1 MLGAMIEVR
10 PATREQ
16 LAAGLE
22 EVRRA
27 PANVGRVELIVRRP
41 VEDQREVLDEAEID
55 LAEGV
60 VGDTWRTRGSSS
72 RRDGSANTKTQVTL
86 MNARA
91 ARLVAGPQDRW
102 ALAGDQ
108 LYVDL
113 DLSVDNLPPG
123 TRLAIGAA
131 ELEVSDLPHRG
142 CSKFS
147 ARFGLEALR
156 FVNSPDGRR
165 LNLRGI
171 NTRVTRAGVVRIG
184 DPVVVVRG

>member
-10 PATREQ
+10 PATGEQ
-16 LAAGLE
+16 LAAGLD

-27 PANVGRVELIVRRP
+27 PADVGRVELIVRRP
-41 VEDQREVLDEAEID
+41 AEDQREVLDEAEID
-55 LAEGV
+55 LAQGV
-60 VGDTWRTRGSSS
+60 VGDSWRTRGSSS

-123 TRLAIGAA
+123 TRLAVGAA

-147 ARFGLEALR
+147 ARFGVDALR

-171 NTRVTRAGVVRIG
+171 NTRVTRAGVVRVG

>member
-1 MLGAMIEVR
+1 
-10 PATREQ
+10 
-16 LAAGLE
+16 
-22 EVRRA
+22 
-27 PANVGRVELIVRRP
+27 
-41 VEDQREVLDEAEID
+41 
-55 LAEGV
+55 
-60 VGDTWRTRGSSS
+60 VGDSWRTRGSSS

-123 TRLAIGAA
+123 TRLAVGAA

-147 ARFGLEALR
+147 ARFGVDALR
-156 FVNSPDGRR
+156 FVNSPDGRS

-171 NTRVTRAGVVRIG
+171 NTRVTRAGVVRVG